1 MQGVRIILQDLFCSF
16 SFSNYFDSVT
26 KTLWFLIF
34 YMALFISSFFS
45 VAEFHKKVIQGDQNE
60 KANFSSR
67 CLLQWC
73 PDGVMCGN
81 RWLNCSYYM
90 IEKQRFRTN
99 IKYFLE
105 CKIEYIMQKSYS
117 IFFLFFKS
125 VIKISLGLFRLG
137 FLIILKWDLDW
148 KNGVLFSI

>member
-90 IEKQRFRTN
+90 IEIGGLSRL
-99 IKYFLE
+99 FLTFYQS
-105 CKIEYIMQKSYS
+105 KGT
-117 IFFLFFKS
+117 FS
-125 VIKISLGLFRLG
+125 VLQHFDNLNCIAQTTW
-137 FLIILKWDLDW
+137 FLIENL
-148 KNGVLFSI
+148 NQ